1 MILTRVFFGN
11 TVKATR
17 EYVEWFGSMRFETV
31 EVSLSTRA
39 FVEGGSE
46 TVIIVI
52 YKEAAKVGI
61 GAGAI

>member
-1 MILTRVFFGN
+1 MLQTRVFFGN

-17 EYVEWFGSMRFETV
+17 EYVEWFAGLKFETV

-52 YKEAAKVGI
+52 YEEAVKAGI
-61 GAGAI
+61 GAGAY